1 MFLPNVGKPNVEKP
15 HVDNPHVENRSQVN
29 TNKQNTNLLNTKM
42 SFIVIVVKI
51 VVSSRFWRKEKSRKP
66 VVSGFQDLKSGGDG
80 GIRTL
85 EPETG

>member
-1 MFLPNVGKPNVEKP
+1 
-15 HVDNPHVENRSQVN
+15 
-29 TNKQNTNLLNTKM
+29 M

-51 VVSSRFWRKEKSRKP
+51 VVNTKFRRKEKSRKP

-85 EPETG
+85 EPG